1 MLRRE
6 NNGMFEHACQLFLSS
21 YDHEKEVRQNWEGKE
36 VLGTKEHK
44 YLGLKTGSNKHNYN
58 Y

>member
-1 MLRRE
+1 MECL
-6 NNGMFEHACQLFLSS
+6 NMHVSFFLSS

-44 YLGLKTGSNKHNYN
+44 YLGLKTGSSKHDYN